1 MTLVDTAQAKNLR
14 SGIDINGEITQISD
28 ARTVNLKQG
37 GTVDVADATLTDTV
51 GDIQLA
57 LWGEDIAK
65 VHIGAKV
72 KITNGYTNSFKGQT
86 SLTKGK
92 FGQLDVVE

>member
-1 MTLVDTAQAKNLR
+1 MTLVDTAQAKNMR
-14 SGIDINGEITQISD
+14 SGVDINGEITQISD

-57 LWGEDIAK
+57 LWGEDITK
-65 VHIGAKV
+65 VHIGTKV

-92 FGQLDVVE
+92 YGQLEVVE